1 MGKLRKTHKRKKK
14 ASNIFILLVLA
25 AVLIAILFLFQVKQP
40 TTPEGET
47 PGGEL
52 PSGGQT
58 NCGDLQIDIN
68 SIKEAE
74 SYTRGTLENPALQD
88 NKFVILNMT
97 VTNKG
102 DLSKDF
108 SGYSLSLKANGN
120 NYSPRQPFS
129 KIDKITLLDGT
140 TINYFCTE
148 NKLASL
154 SRLVLGA
161 EESESGC
168 KIFQVSES
176 SITKSISIYQ
186 QKVLKCVIQL

>member
-68 SIKEAE
+68 SIKEAT
-74 SYTRGTLENPALQD
+74 SYTRGTLVKPAIQD
-88 NKFVILNMT
+88 FKFLILDLT

-102 DLSKDF
+102 DFSKDF
-108 SGYSLSLKANGN
+108 SGYRIRLTADGSGYTPLS
-120 NYSPRQPFS
+120 FS
-129 KIDKITLLDGT
+129 KIDKVTLLNDL
-140 TINYFCTE
+140 TIDYVCEE
-148 NKLASL
+148 NKLASI
-154 SRLVLGA
+154 SRLVLAGG
-161 EESESGC
+161 ESESGC
-168 KIFQVSES
+168 KVFQIPET
-176 SITKSISIYQ
+176 SIAKSLSVYKQ
-186 QKVLKCVIQL
+186 EVLKCVIQL